1 MTMKSILYS
10 ILPFFPIV
18 FYISLDLVIVELIV
32 LALTVLIMIICVYGL
47 KIQIVPIKVH
57 NVLHVV
63 AIPMVIVWLGM
74 NWVNDNDNI
83 QTVEIENNI
92 QTISE
97 SDEPISEPELM
108 YDVSSNNKAP
118 IVNVNAYENKD
129 DKLMKQGVWYDKTT
143 GLYWDRCSVGQTWD
157 GETCQGEPLELNWYD
172 AQDYVAKFTNEKTK
186 GGFTDWRVPTIEELS
201 SIRYCSDGWA
211 NSSQSGFGEQELTA
225 QGLVGLITIVAD
237 SGTKKLP
244 SACSKN
250 SKNPTIH
257 NRLFVVSSGYFD
269 SSVYWSSSASTD
281 FQFSAWTAGFK
292 GGAEI
297 TTYNKYGSFYVRAVR
312 SD

>member
-1 MTMKSILYS
+1 MKSCHQ
-10 ILPFFPIV
+10 F
-18 FYISLDLVIVELIV
+18 
-32 LALTVLIMIICVYGL
+32 
-47 KIQIVPIKVH
+47 
-57 NVLHVV
+57 
-63 AIPMVIVWLGM
+63 
-74 NWVNDNDNI
+74 
-83 QTVEIENNI
+83 
-92 QTISE
+92 
-97 SDEPISEPELM
+97 
-108 YDVSSNNKAP
+108 
-118 IVNVNAYENKD
+118 
-129 DKLMKQGVWYDKTT
+129 
-143 GLYWDRCSVGQTWD
+143 
-157 GETCQGEPLELNWYD
+157 
-172 AQDYVAKFTNEKTK
+172 
-186 GGFTDWRVPTIEELS
+186 
-201 SIRYCSDGWA
+201 RYCSDGWA

-269 SSVYWSSSASTD
+269 SSVYWSSSAST
-281 FQFSAWTAGFK
+281 AGFK